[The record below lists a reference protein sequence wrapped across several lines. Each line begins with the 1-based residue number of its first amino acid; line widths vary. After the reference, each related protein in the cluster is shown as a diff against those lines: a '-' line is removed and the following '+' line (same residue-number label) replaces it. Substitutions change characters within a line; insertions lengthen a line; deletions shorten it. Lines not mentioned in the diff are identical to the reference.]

1 MPTITLKNL
10 PKSLHRELKTRAI
23 AHRRSLNS
31 EVIATLE
38 AATSFTHAPDV
49 EAMTRDAREL
59 RKSFKRMIRP
69 NQISDWKNKGRP

>member
-10 PKSLHRELKTRAI
+10 PKPLHRELKARAI

-38 AATSFTHAPDV
+38 AATSPLNTPDV
-49 EAMTRDAREL
+49 ETMSRDAREL
-59 RKSFKRMIRP
+59 RKSFKRMIRSS
-69 NQISDWKNKGRP
+69 QISAWKNKGRP